1 MKYPLC
7 GTTFTAHECEIIDRS
22 YFPTLLSWMGFNPI
36 TKLLLFFGPPSLGC
50 FGFTNNYT
58 DQGIIRVLIL
68 LSDLRHQDEIGHM
81 IQILTENVQLV
92 IGLSLRFFN
101 VQSPSIYTIYRII
114 PDNECLGVS
123 SFYEGTSS
131 IGGLIRAWN
140 TTGSRSESHGCLDP
154 SRIKELKRLS
164 ACRHFL
170 QVVSIADL
178 CDATGR
184 FITSNIFKGNR
195 HTDRR
200 SSYKWP
206 HQQKLSPV
214 AWALWG
220 KTLGRT
226 ISTPTGRLRIPLGN
240 WLSRPIHQH
249 WTFHLDMTKHRL
261 VEQREGGL
269 YLL

>member
-58 DQGIIRVLIL
+58 DQGIIRVLVL

-140 TTGSRSESHGCLDP
+140 TTGSRSESHGCLGP

-184 FITSNIFKGNR
+184 FITSNIFKGNC
-195 HTDRR
+195 HTDRW
-200 SSYKWP
+200 SSCSKWP
-206 HQQKLSPV
+206 HQQ
-214 AWALWG
+214 
-220 KTLGRT
+220 
-226 ISTPTGRLRIPLGN
+226 N
-240 WLSRPIHQH
+240 HHQ
-249 WTFHLDMTKHRL
+249 
-261 VEQREGGL
+261 
-269 YLL
+269 